1 MGLQGAEA
9 ANVIDAA
16 GGAFLDGFGGA
27 ALVGAAG
34 ALVGALVTLV
44 FLPARAV
51 DPDIEPHTPP
61 PGVSADEIA
70 LIAAGRADALVAL
83 ESDDPEAVSASRSEI
98 DPSSSLAD

>member
-1 MGLQGAEA
+1 MPPA
-9 ANVIDAA
+9 ACSSTASVARSSSA
-16 GGAFLDGFGGA
+16 P
-27 ALVGAAG
+27 LV

-51 DPDIEPHTPP
+51 DPDIEPHTAPV
-61 PGVSADEIA
+61 GVSADEVA
-70 LIAAGRADALVAL
+70 LIAAGSADALIAL